1 MNKGIKV
8 ATYPDAI
15 TEVANGY
22 PINIKMDM
30 LQEEC
35 GELIVAVNKYRR
47 ALFSEKE
54 PLDNLIEEMA
64 DVKCMIM
71 QIEKLLE
78 CSSEV
83 DVIIGQKIDRQVRRL
98 RKEQRAPEQFN

>member
-1 MNKGIKV
+1 MKEAIYEDGIS
-8 ATYPDAI
+8 
-15 TEVANGY
+15 EVANGY
-22 PINIKMDM
+22 PLNIKLDM

-71 QIEKLLE
+71 QLEKILE

-83 DVIIGQKIDRQVRRL
+83 DVLIEQKIDRQLARL
-98 RKEQRAPEQFN
+98 RKERSDGKR

>member
-1 MNKGIKV
+1 MNKMIYEDGIS
-8 ATYPDAI
+8 
-15 TEVANGY
+15 EVANGY
-22 PINIKMDM
+22 PINIKLDM

-71 QIEKLLE
+71 QLEKRLE

-83 DVIIGQKIDRQVRRL
+83 DVLIEQKIDRQLARL
-98 RKEQRAPEQFN
+98 RKERNDGK